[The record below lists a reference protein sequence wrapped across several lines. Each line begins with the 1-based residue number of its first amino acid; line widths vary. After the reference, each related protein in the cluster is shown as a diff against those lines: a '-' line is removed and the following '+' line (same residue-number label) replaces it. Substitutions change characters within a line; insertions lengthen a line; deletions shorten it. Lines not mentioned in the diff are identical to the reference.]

1 MNDNSNYVET
11 PEGYVK
17 REKSVVKGNAG
28 YFKKAPPPMRDRYGR
43 PMKNYDEVDTA
54 RWIKEVNEKS
64 NQ

>member
-1 MNDNSNYVET
+1 MNDNNYLET
-11 PEGYVK
+11 KEGFVK

-28 YFKKAPPPMRDRYGR
+28 YFKQAPPPMRDRLGR